1 MTTTI
6 YVSEYTQLGYVGNS
20 PTQLIQAPAGPP
32 LVEQHIQVGSNSVAS
47 APFSSKTKFIRVV
60 TDTTANLA
68 FGTAPVAVTNAHLLP
83 ANAVVFYAVAPG
95 SSIAVIAN
103 S

>member
-1 MTTTI
+1 MATL

-32 LVEQHIQVGSNSVAS
+32 LVEQHIQVSVSSVLSS
-47 APFSSKTKFIRVV
+47 AFNAKTKFIRVV
-60 TDTTANLA
+60 SDTACNLA
-68 FGTAPVAVTNAHLLP
+68 FAASAPVAATNAHLLP
-83 ANAVVFYAVAPG
+83 ANTVVFYAVAAG
-95 SSIAVIAN
+95 SVIAVIAN